1 MINRDDLT
9 GRQQRRRVAELKELR
24 AELVKR
30 LDRLDFRSESLDPAF
45 AEMARHVER
54 TIRQLTT

>member
-1 MINRDDLT
+1 MAWRESRRATDL
-9 GRQQRRRVAELKELR
+9 QKLR

-30 LDRLDFRSESLDPAF
+30 LDLLDFRAESLDRAL

-54 TIRQLTT
+54 TIRQLTA

>member
-1 MINRDDLT
+1 MAR
-9 GRQQRRRVAELKELR
+9 RESRRVAEFKTLR

-30 LDRLDFRSESLDPAF
+30 LEQLDVRSESLGSAL

-54 TIRQLTT
+54 TLRETA